1 MIGPRGSI
9 HLLACRRG
17 DMSARSFAMKRIVA
31 FLLVF
36 LSFSVG
42 SALAAEAPYRHVV
55 LFKFKD
61 NAAPAEVK
69 KVEDAFL
76 ALEAKI
82 PQIQDLE
89 WGTNVSPEKHDKG
102 FTHCWVLGFKTEKDR
117 DEYLVHP
124 DHKAFGKVV
133 GASGVGDIFVVDF
146 WAQDVKG
153 ADKGHH

>member
-1 MIGPRGSI
+1 MNRAKSV
-9 HLLACRRG
+9 LT
-17 DMSARSFAMKRIVA
+17 
-31 FLLVF
+31 LLVMF
-36 LSFSVG
+36 AVAMSVYAFAADE
-42 SALAAEAPYRHVV
+42 SPKAEAKKGSELLHVV
-55 LFKFKD
+55 SFKFKPD
-61 NAAPAEVK
+61 ATKEQK
-69 KVEDAFL
+69 KALEDAFA
-76 ALEAKI
+76 ALPAKI
-82 PQIQDLE
+82 PQIHSFK